1 MASALAVMKRNMTVR
16 LREEVG
22 LAPSPKPSKYRNIKC
37 HADGKTFDSK
47 REMAKYYELQLLVR
61 AGEIFALEHHPV
73 YKLHSAKGDVIGR
86 FTPDFRYQDAT
97 GRIHVIDVK
106 SPATANETAFRLR
119 RKLFESEYG
128 ISLEIVK

>member
-1 MASALAVMKRNMTVR
+1 MASALAVMKRNMEAR

-22 LAPSPKPSKYRNIKC
+22 LPPSPKPSKYRNIKC

-47 REMAKYYELQLLVR
+47 REMRVYFDLKLR
-61 AGEIFALEHHPV
+61 AQAREISGLECQPV
-73 YKLHSAKGDVIGR
+73 YKLHSARGDYVGR

-97 GRIHVIDVK
+97 GRLHVIDVK
-106 SPATANETAFRLR
+106 SPATAKEAAFNLR

-128 ISLEIVK
+128 IALEIVS